1 VTVTNCSPESQLN
14 FSATQALFLDILQRK
29 SHKAEIQIIGD
40 VIKHQTFSWQLYS
53 FVLNC
58 THKAG
63 VCLPNEQRL
72 HSVDSSNLCRML
84 KYQE

>member
-40 VIKHQTFSWQLYS
+40 VIKHQTFSRQLYS

-63 VCLPNEQRL
+63 KQCAYQMS
-72 HSVDSSNLCRML
+72 SVYFQLLVAIYAEC
-84 KYQE
+84 